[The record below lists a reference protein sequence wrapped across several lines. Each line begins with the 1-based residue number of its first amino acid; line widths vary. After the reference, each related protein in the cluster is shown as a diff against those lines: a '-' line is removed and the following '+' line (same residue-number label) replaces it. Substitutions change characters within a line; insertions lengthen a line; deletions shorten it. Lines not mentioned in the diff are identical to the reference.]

1 MNRPLRLLALG
12 LAILLASWLL
22 LFLTTLRIVPP
33 NLFLSLLAYAASL
46 AGLFL
51 GLVGLAGYLRTRRTH
66 EP

>member
-1 MNRPLRLLALG
+1 

-33 NLFLSLLAYAASL
+33 NLFLSLFAYAASL
-46 AGLFL
+46 SGLFL
-51 GLVGLAGYLRTRRTH
+51 GLVGLAGYLRTRRIH

>member
-1 MNRPLRLLALG
+1 VNRPLRLLALG

-33 NLFLSLLAYAASL
+33 NLFLSLFAYAASL
-46 AGLFL
+46 SGLFL
-51 GLVGLAGYLRTRRTH
+51 GLVGLAGYLRTRRIH